1 MTRIFIAADIEGC
14 TGVVHLDQLDE
25 GQARYGAAR
34 KLMTADINAAIAGAR
49 EVDPEATFVVCDGH
63 GAMRNII
70 LEELDPAAELLVGS
84 SRPDNKPLCQCEGID
99 SAHDMVFLIGFHSRS
114 DTRPGL
120 LSHTLAGTHIK
131 RFLLND
137 VEVGEAAIA
146 EAICANYGAPI
157 ALVVGNHELE
167 AELEDTVLPG
177 YEFVSTKRTLGPTA
191 ALCKVP
197 ARTRREI
204 MEAAGKAVRAFR
216 EKPLPVRQFDGDVTM
231 TVHAH
236 HSEFARK
243 AMLSGAVQRLDDYT
257 FAAHDADPAQCFR
270 KVWHAIYL
278 GLLRAP
284 EWLT

>member
-14 TGVVHLDQLDE
+14 TGVVHLDQLME
-25 GQARYGAAR
+25 GQPRYAAAR
-34 KLMTADINAAIAGAR
+34 KLMTNDINAAIAGAR
-49 EVDPEATFVVCDGH
+49 DVDPNATFIVCDGH
-63 GAMRNII
+63 AAMRNVI
-70 LEELDPAAELLVGS
+70 LEELDPAAELVVGS

-99 SAHDMVFLIGFHSRS
+99 PDHDMVFLIGFHSRS

-131 RFLLND
+131 RFLINE

-146 EAICANYGAPI
+146 EAICASYSAPV

-167 AELEDTVLPG
+167 AELAETLMPG
-177 YEFVSTKRTLGPTA
+177 YQFVATKKTLGPTA

-197 ARTRREI
+197 ARTQREI
-204 MEAAGKAVRAFR
+204 SEAASRAVSAFLQ
-216 EKPLPVRQFDGDVTM
+216 KSPQLRQFGSTVTM

-236 HSEFARK
+236 HSEFVRK
-243 AMLSGAVQRLDDYT
+243 ALASSQIQRLDEYT
-257 FAAHDADPAQCFR
+257 FAAHDKDPAHCFR
-270 KVWHAIYL
+270 KIWHGIYM
-278 GLLRAP
+278 GLLQTP